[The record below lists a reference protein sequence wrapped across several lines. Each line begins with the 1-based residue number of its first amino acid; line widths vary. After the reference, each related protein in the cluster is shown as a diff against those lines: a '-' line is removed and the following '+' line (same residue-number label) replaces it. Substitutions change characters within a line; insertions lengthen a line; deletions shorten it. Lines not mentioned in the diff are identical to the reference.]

1 MTDAVWVQFPVST
14 SGPQPRTPP
23 GDVFP
28 ATQVSWIDDHMGRG
42 PTGRSEIN
50 RHIMLVYRW
59 PLRVYF
65 MGTRD
70 RWLGEPEDVV
80 DGFFADRLSRPQ
92 FIADWRGSGLK
103 LRHWLINAFCFY
115 LREMKRA
122 RHRHTHEDLSQAAEP
137 EISPTD
143 LREMDR
149 AYVAS
154 VVREALAEAERAC
167 NAQGMETH
175 WRVFSMH
182 FAMGRPYDQFVDD
195 LGIDPA
201 RAVVMART
209 AKKKFQ
215 TALRGLLSNES
226 DSTDIDAEIRQL
238 LEGC

>member
-1 MTDAVWVQFPVST
+1 VIVST
-14 SGPQPRTPP
+14 PGQQPRSPA

-42 PTGRSEIN
+42 TIGRSEIN
-50 RHIMLVYRW
+50 RHIMQVYRW

-70 RWLGEPEDVV
+70 RWLGEPEDIV

-92 FIADWRGSGLK
+92 FIKDWRASGLK

-115 LREMKRA
+115 LRELKRA
-122 RHRHTHEDLSQAAEP
+122 RQRHAHEDLTQTAEP
-137 EISPTD
+137 EITPSD
-143 LREMDR
+143 LRELDR

-154 VVREALAEAERAC
+154 IVREALAEAERVC
-167 NAQGMETH
+167 NEQGMSQH
-175 WRVFSMH
+175 WKVFSMH
-182 FAMGRPYDQFVDD
+182 FAMGRPYDQFVEDM
-195 LGIDPA
+195 GIDPA

-215 TALRGLLSNES
+215 AALRELLSNDS

-238 LEGC
+238 LEGS